1 MFKNITILVLSSI
14 FLSGCFASSLTL
26 VGTGASASQGRVVQS
41 SISSAFNYGVKQ
53 TTGKYPIEHIIIR
66 EKQRLAKKVNNLEKK
81 PIENREFFED
91 KTETIKKKTTIVPIN
106 NPNDYY
112 KVYINVKSIKRG
124 NMPQQML
131 NRQKLKYFFDQ
142 VANY

>member
-1 MFKNITILVLSSI
+1 MFRNITILVLSSI

-53 TTGKYPIEHIIIR
+53 TTGKYPIEHIIIK

-81 PIENREFFED
+81 IIDGSKQKIEPLKDNIKNNINDQIAKINGNLFKV
-91 KTETIKKKTTIVPIN
+91 KTFATN
-106 NPNDYY
+106 NFKHKPRFSY
-112 KVYINVKSIKRG
+112 KLR
-124 NMPQQML
+124 
-131 NRQKLKYFFDQ
+131 
-142 VANY
+142 

>member
-41 SISSAFNYGVKQ
+41 SISSVLSYGVKQ

-66 EKQRLAKKVNNLEKK
+66 EKQRMAKKVNNIEKK
-81 PIENREFFED
+81 IIDGGKSKIEPVKDNIKNNINDQLAKINSNLFKV
-91 KTETIKKKTTIVPIN
+91 KTFATN
-106 NPNDYY
+106 NFKHKPRFSY
-112 KVYINVKSIKRG
+112 KVR
-124 NMPQQML
+124 
-131 NRQKLKYFFDQ
+131 
-142 VANY
+142 

>member
-1 MFKNITILVLSSI
+1 MFRNITILVLSSI

-53 TTGKYPIEHIIIR
+53 TTGKYPIEHIIIK

-81 PIENREFFED
+81 IIDGSKQKIEPLKDNIKNNINDQIAKINGNLFKV
-91 KTETIKKKTTIVPIN
+91 KTFATN
-106 NPNDYY
+106 NFKHKPRFSY
-112 KVYINVKSIKRG
+112 KVR
-124 NMPQQML
+124 
-131 NRQKLKYFFDQ
+131 
-142 VANY
+142 

>member
-53 TTGKYPIEHIIIR
+53 TTGKYPIEHIIIK

-81 PIENREFFED
+81 IIDGSKQKIEPLKDNIKNNINDQLVKINGNLFKV
-91 KTETIKKKTTIVPIN
+91 KTFATN
-106 NPNDYY
+106 NFKHKPRFSY
-112 KVYINVKSIKRG
+112 KVR
-124 NMPQQML
+124 
-131 NRQKLKYFFDQ
+131 
-142 VANY
+142 

>member
-1 MFKNITILVLSSI
+1 MYKNITILVLSSI

-81 PIENREFFED
+81 IVISKQKIEPLKN
-91 KTETIKKKTTIVPIN
+91 TIN
-106 NPNDYY
+106 NQLIKINGNLVKAKTFAENNFKHKPRFSY
-112 KVYINVKSIKRG
+112 KVR
-124 NMPQQML
+124 
-131 NRQKLKYFFDQ
+131 
-142 VANY
+142 

>member
-1 MFKNITILVLSSI
+1 MFRNITILVLSSI

-53 TTGKYPIEHIIIR
+53 TTGKYPIEHIIIK

-81 PIENREFFED
+81 ILDSQLIQQRIVSGNPTTKPIQ
-91 KTETIKKKTTIVPIN
+91 
-106 NPNDYY
+106 
-112 KVYINVKSIKRG
+112 S
-124 NMPQQML
+124 
-131 NRQKLKYFFDQ
+131 FDSD
-142 VANY
+142 

>member
-41 SISSAFNYGVKQ
+41 SISSGINYGVKHK
-53 TTGKYPIEHIIIR
+53 TGKYPIEHIIIR

-81 PIENREFFED
+81 IVISKQKIEPLKN
-91 KTETIKKKTTIVPIN
+91 TIN
-106 NPNDYY
+106 NQLIKINGNLAKAKTFAENNFKHKPRFSY
-112 KVYINVKSIKRG
+112 KVR
-124 NMPQQML
+124 
-131 NRQKLKYFFDQ
+131 
-142 VANY
+142 

>member
-66 EKQRLAKKVNNLEKK
+66 EKQRLAKKVNSLEKK
-81 PIENREFFED
+81 IIVGSKQKIEPVKDNIKNNINDQLAKINGNLFKV
-91 KTETIKKKTTIVPIN
+91 KTFATN
-106 NPNDYY
+106 NFKHKPRFSY
-112 KVYINVKSIKRG
+112 KLR
-124 NMPQQML
+124 
-131 NRQKLKYFFDQ
+131 
-142 VANY
+142 

>member
-1 MFKNITILVLSSI
+1 MFRNITILVLSSI

-81 PIENREFFED
+81 IVISKQKIEPLKN
-91 KTETIKKKTTIVPIN
+91 TIN
-106 NPNDYY
+106 NQLIKINGNLVKAKTFAENNFKHKPRFSY
-112 KVYINVKSIKRG
+112 KVR
-124 NMPQQML
+124 
-131 NRQKLKYFFDQ
+131 
-142 VANY
+142 

>member
-1 MFKNITILVLSSI
+1 MFRNITILVLSSI

-53 TTGKYPIEHIIIR
+53 TTGKYPIEHIIIK

-81 PIENREFFED
+81 IIDGSKQKIEPLKDNIKNNINDQLVKINGNLFKV
-91 KTETIKKKTTIVPIN
+91 KTFATN
-106 NPNDYY
+106 NFKHKPRFSY
-112 KVYINVKSIKRG
+112 KVR
-124 NMPQQML
+124 
-131 NRQKLKYFFDQ
+131 
-142 VANY
+142 

>member
-81 PIENREFFED
+81 IVISKQKIEPLKN
-91 KTETIKKKTTIVPIN
+91 TIN
-106 NPNDYY
+106 NQLIKINGNLAKAKTFAENNFKHKPRFSY
-112 KVYINVKSIKRG
+112 KVR
-124 NMPQQML
+124 
-131 NRQKLKYFFDQ
+131 
-142 VANY
+142 

>member
-41 SISSAFNYGVKQ
+41 SISSALNYGVKQ
-53 TTGKYPIEHIIIR
+53 TTGKFPIEHIIIR

-81 PIENREFFED
+81 IVISKQKIEPLKN
-91 KTETIKKKTTIVPIN
+91 TIN
-106 NPNDYY
+106 NQLIKINGNLAKAKTFAENNFKHKPRFSY
-112 KVYINVKSIKRG
+112 KVR
-124 NMPQQML
+124 
-131 NRQKLKYFFDQ
+131 
-142 VANY
+142 

>member
-53 TTGKYPIEHIIIR
+53 TTGKYPIEHIIIK

-81 PIENREFFED
+81 IIDGSKQKIEPLKDNIKNNINDQLAKINGNLFKV
-91 KTETIKKKTTIVPIN
+91 KTFATN
-106 NPNDYY
+106 NFKHKPRFSY
-112 KVYINVKSIKRG
+112 KVR
-124 NMPQQML
+124 
-131 NRQKLKYFFDQ
+131 
-142 VANY
+142 

>member
-53 TTGKYPIEHIIIR
+53 TTGKYPIEHIIIK

-81 PIENREFFED
+81 IIDGSKQKIEPLKDNIKNNINDQIAKINGNLFKV
-91 KTETIKKKTTIVPIN
+91 KTFATN
-106 NPNDYY
+106 NFKHKPRFSY
-112 KVYINVKSIKRG
+112 KVR
-124 NMPQQML
+124 
-131 NRQKLKYFFDQ
+131 
-142 VANY
+142 

>member
-26 VGTGASASQGRVVQS
+26 VGTGASASQGRAVQS

-53 TTGKYPIEHIIIR
+53 TTGKYPIEHIIIK

-81 PIENREFFED
+81 IIDGRKQKIEPLKDNIKNNINDQITKINDNLFKV
-91 KTETIKKKTTIVPIN
+91 KTFATN
-106 NPNDYY
+106 NFKHKPRFSY
-112 KVYINVKSIKRG
+112 KVR
-124 NMPQQML
+124 
-131 NRQKLKYFFDQ
+131 
-142 VANY
+142 

>member
-66 EKQRLAKKVNNLEKK
+66 EKQRLAKKVNNFEKK
-81 PIENREFFED
+81 IIDEG
-91 KTETIKKKTTIVPIN
+91 KKKIVISKQKIEPLKNTIN
-106 NPNDYY
+106 NQLIKINGNLAKAKTFAENNFKHKPRFSY
-112 KVYINVKSIKRG
+112 KVR
-124 NMPQQML
+124 
-131 NRQKLKYFFDQ
+131 
-142 VANY
+142 

>member
-53 TTGKYPIEHIIIR
+53 TTGKYPIEHIIIK
-66 EKQRLAKKVNNLEKK
+66 EKQRLAKKVDNLEKK
-81 PIENREFFED
+81 IIDGSKQKIEPLKDNIKNNINDQLVKINGNLFKV
-91 KTETIKKKTTIVPIN
+91 KTFATN
-106 NPNDYY
+106 NFKHKPRFSY
-112 KVYINVKSIKRG
+112 KVR
-124 NMPQQML
+124 
-131 NRQKLKYFFDQ
+131 
-142 VANY
+142 

>member
-66 EKQRLAKKVNNLEKK
+66 EKQRLAKKVNSLEKK
-81 PIENREFFED
+81 IIVGSKQKIEPVKDNIKNNINDQIAKINGNLFKV
-91 KTETIKKKTTIVPIN
+91 KTFATN
-106 NPNDYY
+106 NFKHKPRFSY
-112 KVYINVKSIKRG
+112 KVR
-124 NMPQQML
+124 
-131 NRQKLKYFFDQ
+131 
-142 VANY
+142 

>member
-53 TTGKYPIEHIIIR
+53 TTGKYPIEHIIIK

-81 PIENREFFED
+81 IIDGSKQKIEPLKDNIKNNINDQIAKIYGNLFKV
-91 KTETIKKKTTIVPIN
+91 KTFATN
-106 NPNDYY
+106 NFKHKPRFSY
-112 KVYINVKSIKRG
+112 KVR
-124 NMPQQML
+124 
-131 NRQKLKYFFDQ
+131 
-142 VANY
+142 